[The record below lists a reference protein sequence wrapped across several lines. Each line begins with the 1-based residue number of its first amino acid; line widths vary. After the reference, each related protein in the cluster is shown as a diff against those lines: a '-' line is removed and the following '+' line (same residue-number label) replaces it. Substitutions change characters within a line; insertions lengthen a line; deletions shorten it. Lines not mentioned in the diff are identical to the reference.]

1 MPDDDALTPW
11 RSEEDEYA
19 VLADLLVPA
28 AQQNFRQGLA
38 DWDALD
44 TKALGV
50 VGLDAAAIAVLVA
63 AHEAI
68 NRFWWIPTIGLFLAG
83 SLLIA
88 CVWPRRADLG
98 PDPREFHSQMEDGPV
113 VEAARE
119 LLIESLGG
127 TAANAA
133 VLREKARLFW
143 LALAVFSLSLVACLP
158 IALLRPADD
167 LGPAVRLKA
176 HG

>member
-1 MPDDDALTPW
+1 LPDDETLTPW

-28 AQQNFRQGLA
+28 AQQNFHQGLA

-68 NRFWWIPTIGLFLAG
+68 NRFWWIPTIGLFVAG

-88 CVWPRRADLG
+88 CVWPRRADLRANSSKG
-98 PDPREFHSQMEDGPV
+98 SSKRSSSGKSVRHIYATKGFGVTSPRK
-113 VEAARE
+113 
-119 LLIESLGG
+119 
-127 TAANAA
+127 
-133 VLREKARLFW
+133 KA
-143 LALAVFSLSLVACLP
+143 
-158 IALLRPADD
+158 
-167 LGPAVRLKA
+167 
-176 HG
+176 